1 MKSWPGFLLA
11 LLLVIGVGVPTA
23 HANPSGSK
31 PFDFENSNWSMTV
44 AEVADAE
51 GLSADDFTDIG

>member
-1 MKSWPGFLLA
+1 LKNGPGFLLT
-11 LLLVIGVGVPTA
+11 LLAVIGVGVPA
-23 HANPSGSK
+23 AYANPSIGK

-51 GLSADDFTDIG
+51 GLGKHR